1 MTAWILRSVSAL
13 VIVLAAMLPAAA
25 VQPDEVLD
33 NPVLEQR
40 ARDIS
45 AGLRCLVCQNQSI
58 DDSEADLARDLR
70 LLVRQRLLEGD
81 SDEEVVDYVVSRYG
95 EFVLLKPRLETKTI
109 LLWSTP
115 AVLLLLGLTWL
126 VLSSRQRRMSPA
138 SAPLS
143 EKEKKEIQRLL
154 SRGDESS

>member
-1 MTAWILRSVSAL
+1 MTAWIPRSVSAL

-126 VLSSRQRRMSPA
+126 VLSSQ
-138 SAPLS
+138 
-143 EKEKKEIQRLL
+143 
-154 SRGDESS
+154 

>member
-1 MTAWILRSVSAL
+1 
-13 VIVLAAMLPAAA
+13 
-25 VQPDEVLD
+25 
-33 NPVLEQR
+33 VLEQR

-81 SDEEVVDYVVSRYG
+81 SDEAVVDYVVSRYG

-143 EKEKKEIQRLL
+143 ETEKKEIQRLL